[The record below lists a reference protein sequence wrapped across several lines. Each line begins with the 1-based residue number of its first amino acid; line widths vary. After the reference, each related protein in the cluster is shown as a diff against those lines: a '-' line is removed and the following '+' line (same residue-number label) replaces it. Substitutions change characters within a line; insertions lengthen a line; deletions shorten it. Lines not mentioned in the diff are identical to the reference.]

1 VVDFGKGQPL
11 PADPWYDEIYYRE
24 VKMPKGKIAITL
36 DERFIGELDRLVEKR
51 VFQSRSQAIQEAVGE
66 KLLRMKR
73 TRLSEESAKLEPSSE
88 RAVSEEGLAEDTRQW
103 PEY

>member
-1 VVDFGKGQPL
+1 MD
-11 PADPWYDEIYYRE
+11 
-24 VKMPKGKIAITL
+24 KGKIAITL
-36 DERFIGELDRLVEKR
+36 DKRFIGELDRLVDEH

-73 TRLSEESAKLEPSSE
+73 TRLAEESAKLEPAFEKAMSD
-88 RAVSEEGLAEDTRQW
+88 EGLTEDMKQW